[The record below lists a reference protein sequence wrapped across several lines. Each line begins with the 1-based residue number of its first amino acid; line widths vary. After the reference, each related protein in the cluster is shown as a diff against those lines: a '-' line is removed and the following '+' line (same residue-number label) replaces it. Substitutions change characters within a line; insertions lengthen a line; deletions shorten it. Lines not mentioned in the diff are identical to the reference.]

1 MDRVTVFFYFW
12 MDVSVVGAVG
22 GKKGSQKKSKSPR
35 AGSQGRGKVPWK
47 RPWLKGSGPIASFF
61 LIGESVHIQCEY
73 SPARVRAIKSH
84 KGARFSGDT
93 KEWRVPAGTFHV
105 LLGSKEFPKTQ
116 VLNAV
121 PAIRPPVPTIP
132 AHSEALAILRADPF
146 SVPEE
151 VLCAL
156 PFDVIIRVV
165 PNKYRII
172 VIPTYSSVAKKRI
185 EQFTGAVFSAFDSG
199 YTIPAELLGDLL
211 KLLRSERLLFGIEA
225 SAGIALKESAQ
236 LRNAIVSGGHESTA
250 DELRRALLVPFVT
263 RVWDEESGGYRFR
276 PCFFTSEQFKVAFPG
291 VRRSAKQPT
300 QNNTGSSTER
310 SEEYPDAPPTS
321 VAFTIDEGGLLQ
333 LVGRRSTIP
342 FQVWLTSECQEVVQ
356 RERVRL
362 REGIQELS
370 GVLHDEVAALV
381 ETPVLWRVDPSGGA
395 GLQLATPQSLA
406 NTVYSLVS
414 PILSLIATPP
424 ERSITLHVPDSKLI
438 AVYSEVSHFFEAH
451 DLSAVPETERFQ
463 ALLNDV
469 RTRVSLRERSAL
481 FTTLGD
487 VSPPEL
493 TELPL
498 EASSR
503 LFPHQRVAIKW
514 LLMTPYAFLGDDMG
528 LGKTL
533 SVLSYFAALKVS
545 HEFQQLLVIC
555 PNSLTRNWLREIN
568 QWYPDLKG
576 VVVSGDKSEKAWV
589 LRLLTSGTLS
599 VDILILNYEAIR
611 LDYITTEVLRLS
623 QDRRT
628 LLCLDESQ
636 RVKNHASKTFKA
648 ISEIAPSCERR
659 VLLSG
664 TPTPKDITDLWAQM
678 KLLDGG
684 ERFGKSFYRWLES
697 IAELGNEYSDFGIK
711 KFIPEAVNETVL
723 RVHELMLRRKKE
735 RVVNL
740 PEKTFVLREV
750 EMSGAQKKR
759 YEEIRESLVLR
770 MRSTSG
776 EEFVRDITNIL
787 EEYLRAVQVSSNPRL
802 IDPEWQ
808 GTPAK
813 FLELDEI
820 VNEVVRELDQK
831 IVIWSNYLGNIRE
844 LKERY
849 SDLGAEMFSGEVSA
863 EERAGIVRRF
873 QEDDSTKVLIAVP
886 AAGGVGITLT
896 RAQTAVYLD
905 KTWNAEHWMQSVDR
919 IHRIGQTGTVTIISL
934 LASKVDEIIH
944 WNLRKKERAQ
954 AEVLGDDGGK
964 VRRVGMPTREEL
976 LKALE
981 D

>member
-1 MDRVTVFFYFW
+1 MN
-12 MDVSVVGAVG
+12 SVVGAKSAEKSG
-22 GKKGSQKKSKSPR
+22 QKRGKSARTGKQV
-35 AGSQGRGKVPWK
+35 RGKVPWK
-47 RPWLKGSGPIASFF
+47 RPWLKERGPIASFF
-61 LIGESVHIQCEY
+61 LIGEFVHIQCEY
-73 SPARVRAIKSH
+73 SPARVRVIKTH

-93 KEWRVPAGTFHV
+93 KEWRIPAGTYQT
-105 LLGSKEFPKTQ
+105 LLGTKEFPTTQ
-116 VLNAV
+116 ILNAV
-121 PAIRPPVPTIP
+121 PTIRPPLPTIP
-132 AHSEALAILRADPF
+132 PPSDALTLLRNDPF
-146 SVPEE
+146 SVSEE

-156 PFDVIIRVV
+156 PFDVILRIV
-165 PNKYRII
+165 PSKFRI
-172 VIPTYSSVAKKRI
+172 VAIPGYSSVGKKII
-185 EQFTGAVFSAFDSG
+185 ERFTGAVFSGFDGG
-199 YTIPAELLGDLL
+199 YTIPAELLGALL
-211 KLLRSERLLFGIEA
+211 KELRSERLLFGIA
-225 SAGIALKESAQ
+225 ADAGEALKESAQ
-236 LRNAIVSGGHESTA
+236 LRSAIVSGVHRNTTA
-250 DELRRALLVPFVT
+250 EDLRTALLVPFVT
-263 RVWDEESGGYRFR
+263 KVWDEESAGYRFR
-276 PCFFTSEQFKVAFPG
+276 PCFFTSEQFKAAFPG
-291 VRRSAKQPT
+291 VRRSAVRPVQRGNK
-300 QNNTGSSTER
+300 
-310 SEEYPDAPPTS
+310 SEEEIQQDSAATVP
-321 VAFTIDEGGLLQ
+321 FTLDETGLLQ
-333 LVGRRSTIP
+333 LVGRRSTIS
-342 FQVWLTSECQEVVQ
+342 FQVWLTSDCNQVVVE
-356 RERVRL
+356 ERVRL
-362 REGIQELS
+362 QAGLRELS
-370 GVLHDEVAALV
+370 GFLRDEVVELV
-381 ETPVLWRVDPSGGA
+381 ETPVLWRVDSSGGA
-395 GLQLATPQSLA
+395 GLQLATDDLA
-406 NTVYSLVS
+406 QTIYSLVS
-414 PILSLIATPP
+414 PLLGVVTTPP
-424 ERSITLHVPDSKLI
+424 GRSITLHIPDSKLI
-438 AVYSEVSHFFEAH
+438 AVYSEVKQFFETH
-451 DLSAVPETERFQ
+451 DLPGVPETERFRG
-463 ALLNDV
+463 LLSEI
-469 RTRVSLRERSAL
+469 RTRIALRERAAI

-487 VSPPEL
+487 VPASEL

-514 LLMTPYAFLGDDMG
+514 LLMTPCAFLGDDMG

-533 SVLSYFAALKVS
+533 SVLSYFSALKL
-545 HEFQQLLVIC
+545 HHTFQQLLVIC

-568 QWYPDLKG
+568 QWYPELKG
-576 VVVSGDKSEKAWV
+576 VVVSGDRTEKAWV

-599 VDILILNYEAIR
+599 ADVLILNYEAIR
-611 LDYITTEVLRLS
+611 LDYITDEVIRLS
-623 QDRRT
+623 QSRRT

-648 ISEIAPSCERR
+648 ISEVAPSCERR

-684 ERFGKSFYRWLES
+684 ERFGKNFYRWLES

-711 KFIPEAVNETVL
+711 RFIPEAVQETVL
-723 RVHELMLRRKKE
+723 RVQEVMLRRKKE

-759 YEEIRESLVLR
+759 YDEIRESLVLR

-849 SDLGAEMFSGEVSA
+849 SDLGAEMFSGEVSP
-863 EERAGIVRRF
+863 EERAGIVKKF
-873 QEDDSTKVLIAVP
+873 QEDDVTKVLIAVP

-919 IHRIGQTGTVTIISL
+919 IHRIGQTGTVTVISL
-934 LASKVDEIIH
+934 LASKIDEIIH

-954 AEVLGDDGGK
+954 AEVLGDDGGRIRK
-964 VRRVGMPTREEL
+964 VGMPTRDEL

-981 D
+981 E